1 MKIPPA
7 LITLSFLRGSLAAP
21 AAPSTDWP
29 AWRGPTADGH
39 AAAGQT
45 VPVKWNETEN
55 VVWRAPIRG
64 RGHST
69 PIVVGNQ
76 IYVSSADETKQE
88 QFVLCFNRATGKPLW
103 ETVIHRGPLDTI
115 GHRNTSQASGS
126 VTWDGERL
134 YVNFLHDKAIHATAL
149 DPSGKILW
157 QQRVSGYVPHQG
169 FGSSPVVHETVLL
182 VAADHKG
189 GGKLV
194 GLDKRTGKIIWEQ
207 ARPKVANYPTPAILR
222 VAGRTQA
229 VLGGCGL
236 VASFDPLTG
245 KKLWEIEGSTDETV
259 VMAVTDGKR
268 VFVSGGYPKN
278 NMTAVEA
285 DGSGRIAWQNNVRLY
300 VPSMLVRDGYLFAM
314 LDTGQ
319 AVCWQADTGE
329 EVWREKVDKDYYASP
344 VLVGDRFY
352 ATSLRGVTS
361 VFEASAQKFGKLLS
375 QNQLGDEALASP
387 AICGNRI
394 YLRSAKKGD
403 VRQEY
408 LWCIGEK

>member
-1 MKIPPA
+1 
-7 LITLSFLRGSLAAP
+7 
-21 AAPSTDWP
+21 
-29 AWRGPTADGH
+29 
-39 AAAGQT
+39 
-45 VPVKWNETEN
+45 
-55 VVWRAPIRG
+55 
-64 RGHST
+64 
-69 PIVVGNQ
+69 
-76 IYVSSADETKQE
+76 
-88 QFVLCFNRATGKPLW
+88 
-103 ETVIHRGPLDTI
+103 
-115 GHRNTSQASGS
+115 
-126 VTWDGERL
+126 
-134 YVNFLHDKAIHATAL
+134 
-149 DPSGKILW
+149 
-157 QQRVSGYVPHQG
+157 
-169 FGSSPVVHETVLL
+169 
-182 VAADHKG
+182 
-189 GGKLV
+189 
-194 GLDKRTGKIIWEQ
+194 
-207 ARPKVANYPTPAILR
+207 
-222 VAGRTQA
+222 
-229 VLGGCGL
+229 
-236 VASFDPLTG
+236 
-245 KKLWEIEGSTDETV
+245 
-259 VMAVTDGKR
+259 MAVTDGKR